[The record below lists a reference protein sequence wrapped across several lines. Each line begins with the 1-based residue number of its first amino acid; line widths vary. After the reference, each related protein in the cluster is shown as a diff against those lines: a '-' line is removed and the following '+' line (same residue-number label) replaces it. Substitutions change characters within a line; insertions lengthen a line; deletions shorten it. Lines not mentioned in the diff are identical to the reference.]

1 LYRQSPADARAVA
14 AGLAELQRAVETDA
28 KSPWARVS
36 LGRFYA
42 ETGMPDEAIRMFE
55 EVLRGSPGLSDIEEE
70 IRRLKGAS

>member
-1 LYRQSPADARAVA
+1 VA
-14 AGLAELQRAVETDA
+14 AGLAELLRAVETDA

-42 ETGMPDEAIRMFE
+42 ETGMPDEAIRVFE
-55 EVLRGSPGLSDIEEE
+55 EVLGGSPGLSDIEEE